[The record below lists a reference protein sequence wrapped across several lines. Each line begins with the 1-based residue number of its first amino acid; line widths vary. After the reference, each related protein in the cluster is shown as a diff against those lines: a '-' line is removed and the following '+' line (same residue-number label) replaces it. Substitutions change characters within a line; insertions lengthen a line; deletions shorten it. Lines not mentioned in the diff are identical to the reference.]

1 MISQTE
7 QLPRARE
14 MPYYYLFYMIPEQEF
29 LNNITQ
35 EKLWS
40 KCGECD
46 KCQNCH
52 IYRNRNLII
61 QNKKRVNEFITM
73 HYIWLTEHGR
83 RLTIRSMTEQLAYM
97 ITGGADCSSIVSA
110 KPYKY

>member
-1 MISQTE
+1 
-7 QLPRARE
+7 